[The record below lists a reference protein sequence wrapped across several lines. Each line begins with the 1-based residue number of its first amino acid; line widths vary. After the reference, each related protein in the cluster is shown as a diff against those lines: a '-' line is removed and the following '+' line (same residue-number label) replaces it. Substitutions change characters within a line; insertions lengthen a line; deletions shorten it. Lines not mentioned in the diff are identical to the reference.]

1 MTLSQL
7 LQVVSSAKQ
16 EFIVLIGVV
25 GVVILLVGTI
35 MYFVEFQIPDVCYI
49 AVYQQ
54 FISSL
59 SAVYQ
64 QFISSLSAVSVF
76 LPSYL
81 FISSLEI
88 GIVWSGCQYAC

>member
-54 FISSL
+54 FISSFCVSSFL
-59 SAVYQ
+59 SVYFFLGNRNCLKWLSVCLLSWHN
-64 QFISSLSAVSVF
+64 FITCL
-76 LPSYL
+76 
-81 FISSLEI
+81 
-88 GIVWSGCQYAC
+88 